1 MTAKPQIGKS
11 LYMRQVQRGIDSN
24 RAIHRSLNDI
34 VNECGSRNAVVS
46 MLVSRAAVALTKNL
60 DALLE
65 LERIVMENELKS
77 NKRELAAR
85 KMAD

>member
-34 VNECGSRNAVVS
+34 VDECGSRNAVVS
-46 MLVSRAAVALTKNL
+46 MLVSRAAVALTTNL
-60 DALLE
+60 DALHE
-65 LERIVMENELKS
+65 LERIVVENEKQAG
-77 NKRELAAR
+77 RRAASG
-85 KMAD
+85 